1 MSVVRRSVAVIG
13 AEGRIGGLL
22 MAMADTDWRMH
33 GVTRALD
40 PVGLERPVS
49 DDRLPILVCTR
60 NDHLPAVISS
70 VHPERHA
77 DLVFVQNGMVQ
88 PFLSERE
95 LAGCTQG
102 VLWVAVPRRG
112 DAPVPGGTSVFHGP
126 WARPIAELLN
136 SHGVDALAVDRTSY
150 QREVAVK
157 LAWIC
162 VFGVLGSAVGGKVG
176 DIAREH
182 ADAVTALSDE
192 LHPLLQREPGLDL
205 DATDLR
211 GRLFEYTARIPDF
224 PASIKE
230 WRWRNGWQR
239 DAGARHGV
247 SMPAFESWL
256 ARAGGPPG

>member
-1 MSVVRRSVAVIG
+1 MSAVRRSVAVIG

-22 MAMADTDWRMH
+22 MAMADTDWRML
-33 GVTRALD
+33 GVTRVLD

-49 DDRLPILVCTR
+49 NDRLPILVCTR
-60 NDHLPAVISS
+60 NDDLAAVISS
-70 VHPERHA
+70 VHPDRHA

-88 PFLSERE
+88 PFLAERE
-95 LAGCTQG
+95 LSACTQG

-112 DAPVPGGTSVFHGP
+112 DPPVPGGTSVFHGP
-126 WARPIAELLN
+126 WARPIAELLG
-136 SHGVDALAVDRTSY
+136 SHGVDAAAVDRIAY

-162 VFGVLGSAVGGKVG
+162 VFGVLGSALGGQVG
-176 DIAREH
+176 DIARDH
-182 ADAVTALSDE
+182 GDAVAALSDE
-192 LHPLLQREPGLDL
+192 LHPLLQQEPGLDL
-205 DATDLR
+205 DAAGLR
-211 GRLFEYTARIPDF
+211 RRLVDYTARIPHF

-247 SMPAFESWL
+247 SMPTFESWL
-256 ARAGGPPG
+256 ARAGGPPA